1 MSGTKGI
8 AAPWQAPAPGSAPVL
23 AQARDENF
31 PVALRVLPRA
41 RRRDLMALYGFARLV
56 DDIGDEAFGDRLA
69 ALDAVELD
77 LARAFE
83 GGAEHPLLRALTP
96 TLRAHQLPRQPF
108 LDLIEANRLDQR
120 VSRTRTW
127 DDLLAYCALS
137 ANPVG
142 RLVLGVFDA
151 SAPARDALSDSICAA
166 LQVIEHC
173 QDVAE
178 DCGRGRVYL
187 PQEDLERFGCGE
199 AELTKAPASPAL
211 RRTVALQVERS
222 RALLARGEPLL
233 AELRGLARIAVAG
246 FAAGGHATCDAI
258 EGADFDV
265 TSRTIRGRRRDRFAW
280 MARLLVR
287 AWRAA

>member
-1 MSGTKGI
+1 MSEAKEI
-8 AAPWQAPAPGSAPVL
+8 AAPWQVVPGPAPVL

-41 RRRDLMALYGFARLV
+41 RRNDLMALYGFARLV
-56 DDIGDEAFGDRLA
+56 DDIGDEAPGDRLA

-77 LARAFE
+77 LGRAYA
-83 GGAEHPLLRALTP
+83 GRAEHPLLRALTP
-96 TLRAHQLPRQPF
+96 TLRAHDLSRQAF

-120 VSRTRTW
+120 VARTRSW
-127 DDLLAYCALS
+127 NDLLGYCALS

-142 RLVLGVFDA
+142 RLVLGIFDA
-151 SAPARDALSDSICAA
+151 STPVRDAWSDSICSA

-187 PQEDLERFGCGE
+187 PREDLARFGCSE

-211 RRTVALQVERS
+211 RRTVALQIERS
-222 RALLARGEPLL
+222 RALLAQGEPLL
-233 AELRGLARIAVAG
+233 AELRGLARVAVAG

-258 EGADFDV
+258 ERADFDV
-265 TSRTIRGRRRDRFAW
+265 TSRTIRGRRRNRIGW
-280 MARLLVR
+280 MLRLLMR

>member
-8 AAPWQAPAPGSAPVL
+8 SAPWQIAPGPAPVL

-41 RRRDLMALYGFARLV
+41 LRRDLMALYGFARLV
-56 DDIGDEAFGDRLA
+56 DDIGDEAPGDRLA
-69 ALDAVELD
+69 ALDAVERD
-77 LARAFE
+77 LSRAFE
-83 GGAEHPLLRALTP
+83 GCAEHPLLRALTP
-96 TLRAHQLPRQPF
+96 VLRVHDLPRQPF

-120 VSRTRTW
+120 LSRTPTW

-151 SAPARDALSDSICAA
+151 STPRRVVFSDSICAA
-166 LQVIEHC
+166 LQVVEHC

-178 DCGRGRVYL
+178 DCERGRVYL
-187 PQEDLERFGCGE
+187 PQVDLARFGCAE
-199 AELTKAPASPAL
+199 PELTKAPASPAL
-211 RRTVALQVERS
+211 RRVVALQIERA
-222 RALLARGEPLL
+222 RALLASGEPLL
-233 AELRGLARIAVAG
+233 AELGGLARIAVAG
-246 FAAGGHATCDAI
+246 FAAGGLATCDAI
-258 EGADFDV
+258 ERADFDV
-265 TSRTIRGRRRDRFAW
+265 TSRTIRARRRDRVVW

>member
-1 MSGTKGI
+1 MSEVERV
-8 AAPWQAPAPGSAPVL
+8 AAPWTAVPASDAVL
-23 AQARDENF
+23 AQARTENF
-31 PVALRVLPRA
+31 PVALRLLPRA
-41 RRRDLMALYGFARLV
+41 LRRDLMALYGFARLV
-56 DDIGDEAFGDRLA
+56 DDIGDEAPGDRIA
-69 ALDAVELD
+69 ALDAVECD

-83 GGAEHPLLRALTP
+83 GRAEHPLLRALTP
-96 TLRAHQLPRQPF
+96 TLLAHGLPRKPF

-127 DDLLAYCALS
+127 DALLAYCALS

-151 SAPARDALSDSICAA
+151 STPQRDALSDSICSA

-178 DCGRGRVYL
+178 DCARGRIYL
-187 PQEDLERFGCGE
+187 PHEDLERFGCSE

-211 RRTVALQVERS
+211 RGVVALQIERA
-222 RALLARGEPLL
+222 RMLLVQGEPLL

-258 EGADFDV
+258 ARADFDV
-265 TSRTIRGRRRDRFAW
+265 TSSTLRARRWNLVAW
-280 MARLLVR
+280 WARLLGR